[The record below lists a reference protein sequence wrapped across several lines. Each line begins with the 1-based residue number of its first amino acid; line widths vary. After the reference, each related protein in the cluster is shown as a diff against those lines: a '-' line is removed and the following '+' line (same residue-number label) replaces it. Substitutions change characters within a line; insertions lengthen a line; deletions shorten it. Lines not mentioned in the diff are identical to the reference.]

1 MNELKDLKVT
11 EFPKHETNPFEESFA
26 LKVIDS
32 GYDRTVSYVRK
43 DGVVV
48 SPEGEVLSEGE
59 LIMGKEHR
67 VDKERFIKVY
77 VESLLL
83 FTDLS
88 KRAVMLFTQVL
99 RRLEKGRTVVYMIP
113 QELCGAMEIS
123 EPTYYRALSELLA
136 ANVLARHKSSSVMY
150 FINPT
155 YIFNGNRM
163 TIVNRFIM
171 DNAIKERGNGTKK
184 LRGSHEDIES
194 NKGFE
199 E

>member
-1 MNELKDLKVT
+1 MNELKEFKVT
-11 EFPKHETNPFEESFA
+11 EFPKHEKNPFTEEFA
-26 LKVIDS
+26 IKVIDQEY
-32 GYDRTVSYVRK
+32 GKTIRYFRK

-67 VDKERFIKVY
+67 VDKDRFIKVY
-77 VESLLL
+77 VESLML

-88 KRAVMLFTQVL
+88 KRAVLLFAHIL
-99 RRLEKGRTVVYMIP
+99 KRLEKGKTIVYLVV
-113 QELCGAMEIS
+113 QEMCSSMEIS

-136 ANVLARHKSSSVMY
+136 ANVLARHASSSVMY

-171 DNAIKERGNGTKK
+171 DNAIEERESGMKQIKAN
-184 LRGSHEDIES
+184 HDDIIE
-194 NKGFE
+194 NIDFE